1 MEYGVTLVDVKDG
14 DLDQNIT
21 EDMDPTTRLL
31 RYHFG
36 PDFLSL
42 KTIGLQVEF
51 SIGDIPVPNLIMIER
66 HYFRGKC
73 IKSYEFKFGFCMPR
87 TTNTLEMI
95 YDLPE
100 LSDADKKAMIE
111 APWETKSDTFFFVE
125 NKLIIHN
132 RAEYNYAPI

>member
-1 MEYGVTLVDVKDG
+1 VREG
-14 DLDQNIT
+14 DLDTAIT

-31 RYHFG
+31 KYHFG
-36 PDFLSL
+36 SDFLNL

-51 SIGDIPVPNLIMIER
+51 KIGDLPIPNLQMIER

-73 IKSYEFKFGFCMPR
+73 IKSYEFKFGFCMPN

-95 YDLPE
+95 YDLPQLTPE
-100 LSDADKKAMIE
+100 EKKAMIE
-111 APWETKSDTFFFVE
+111 APWETKSDTYFFVE

-132 RAEYNYAPI
+132 RAEYNYAPL